1 LETESPWMQSEKK
14 MQSMKAETDD
24 LYKKI
29 ADYDEAT
36 KESNGVSEQYE
47 MNIRDTGKKVQKFDH
62 AMEETMEK
70 LQSSNAKMEE
80 AEKDFKDKDE
90 DVNAQNRR
98 VLLLEEESRISV
110 DKLAT
115 TIMKLALMSKEA
127 DNIVKSS
134 RHWESKTMNNEVEIE
149 EIDIQLREA
158 RRIAGDNEMKYDNLA
173 RSLAMMEDELK
184 RAEERVKNAEARVV
198 VIEDEL
204 SAIGENQKA
213 LEVSEEKARRR
224 EEKYQEQIKQI
235 NMRLK
240 QSDSRSEYAEMNI
253 SKLHLR
259 IDELEDE
266 IIREKL
272 KINAVSGQLDDTFNE
287 MLNKY

>member
-1 LETESPWMQSEKK
+1 MDAIRKK

-24 LYKKI
+24 LYSKI
-29 ADYDEAT
+29 QDYEDAT
-36 KESNGVSEQYE
+36 KEANETSNTNETY
-47 MNIRDTGKKVQKFDH
+47 IRDLGKKVQKYETK
-62 AMEETMEK
+62 MEETMEQ
-70 LQSSNAKMEE
+70 LTASGAKMDA
-80 AEKDFKDKDE
+80 AESEFKDKEE
-90 DVNAQNRR
+90 DVNAQSRR
-98 VLLLEEESRISV
+98 FLLLEQESTISV
-110 DKLAT
+110 EKLAT
-115 TIMKLALMSKEA
+115 TVMKLALMSKDA
-127 DNIVKSS
+127 DNIVKGC

-149 EIDIQLREA
+149 ELDKNTREA
-158 RRIAGDNEMKYDNLA
+158 RRIGSDNEMKYDNLA

-184 RAEERVKNAEARVV
+184 RADERVKNAEARVE
-198 VIEDEL
+198 VIEAEL
-204 SAIGENQKA
+204 HAIGENQKQ
-213 LEVSEEKARRR
+213 LEISEEKARRR

-240 QSDSRSEYAEMNI
+240 QAEARSEYAEMNI